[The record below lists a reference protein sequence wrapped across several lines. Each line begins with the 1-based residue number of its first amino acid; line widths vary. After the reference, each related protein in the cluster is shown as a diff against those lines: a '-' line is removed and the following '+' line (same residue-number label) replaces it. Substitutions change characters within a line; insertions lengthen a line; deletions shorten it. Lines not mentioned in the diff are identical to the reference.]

1 MEHPESPA
9 VELYTTSLSVIGP
22 DSFGTV
28 PFTLSLV
35 PGGIFFFFFFFTV
48 YVLFL
53 ASVHLANPRDI
64 IILKTF
70 IVETLNYATFR

>member
-35 PGGIFFFFFFFTV
+35 PGGIFFFFFFHGIRVVF
-48 YVLFL
+48 
-53 ASVHLANPRDI
+53 SVSSYR
-64 IILKTF
+64 KSS
-70 IVETLNYATFR
+70 